1 MYIII
6 LNGEEYDRVDTLE
19 EAITYCRW
27 GENLSF
33 KYVSNDAHIMI
44 K

>member
-1 MYIII
+1 MYIIL
-6 LNGEEYDRVDTLE
+6 LNNKEYDRVFTLE
-19 EAITYCRW
+19 EAIAYCRW

-33 KYVSNDAHIMI
+33 KYISNDEHIVI